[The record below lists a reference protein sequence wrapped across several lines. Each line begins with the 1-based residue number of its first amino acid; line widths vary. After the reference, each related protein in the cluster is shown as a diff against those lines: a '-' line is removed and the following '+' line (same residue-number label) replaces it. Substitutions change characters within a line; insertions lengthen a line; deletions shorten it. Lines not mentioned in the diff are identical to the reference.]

1 MAFEILITRGVAE
14 ISAADTSGCQ
24 PLRIHRVHLTEAHGG
39 RLLRIVDQRLYI
51 KLHTMQATSLIPSTL
66 QQHRSL
72 PNANHIFG
80 LDGTQDIQP
89 TIPDPVDDACVSA
102 KSTPIVRFAP
112 IPKVQESLGLHTLPQ
127 KDKMKSGDVSASHG
141 TFRNPFDKSDDEDLD
156 AETDSSSGCDYLRP
170 NAFSQHRDTLARI
183 PGRHE
188 VESDEASSS
197 RSSIA
202 SGRSSPAVVL
212 GAFVGHRD
220 TFARIH
226 FQKRVKPYIP
236 APIVD
241 RLVAWL
247 PFQDY
252 MNLRL
257 VCRQ

>member
-14 ISAADTSGCQ
+14 ISAADTPGCQ
-24 PLRIHRVHLTEAHGG
+24 PLRIRRAHLAEAHRP
-39 RLLRIVDQRLYI
+39 RLLRIVDQRLCV
-51 KLHTMQATSLIPSTL
+51 KLHPMQATSRGPSAL

-72 PNANHIFG
+72 PHANHIFG

-89 TIPDPVDDACVSA
+89 TTPDPVDVSS
-102 KSTPIVRFAP
+102 KSTPVVRFAP
-112 IPKVQESLGLHTLPQ
+112 IPKVQESLGLHTMPRE
-127 KDKMKSGDVSASHG
+127 DKIKSGDVSASHK

-197 RSSIA
+197 RSSMA